1 MDIAEDKPPW
11 QLVNWQKSERATVTT
26 VEYGQWIDKTDAALS
41 AEKEKITILEENRQW
56 EMAKKMA
63 NPYEMVYTHDDP
75 HFHPSLCILRPLS
88 RSYFKMLEI
97 LDVAQFFETTAKSI
111 PKIRTAHVAEGPG
124 GFIQAVIDL
133 AERHKKIVASASA
146 MTLKATDQ
154 RVPGWRRATTYL
166 QKHKEVRLHFGVD
179 GTGDIYNMA
188 NQESYIVHTGTPVH
202 LFTADGGFD
211 FSVDYQLQEQRVFH
225 LLVCSASIGIRVLA
239 KDGVLV
245 IKIFDVFFESTK
257 IFLCLLGRCFQQWT
271 LYKPAISRPCNSE
284 RYFIGRGF
292 RGTVTEILAVFKQFE
307 ENSLKE
313 LYPTNIDT
321 ILTTSEKTYIDSY
334 IQSHTDTQIQALQQ
348 ATKYASDSSSWYSTQ
363 LEAHFKISMNWCQR
377 FRAPT
382 TIKHPV
388 KLQLSPRS

>member
-1 MDIAEDKPPW
+1 MDIADDKPPW
-11 QLVNWQKSERATVTT
+11 QLVNWQKSERATVTAI
-26 VEYGQWIDKTDAALS
+26 EYGPWIDKTDAALS
-41 AEKEKITILEENRQW
+41 AEKEKITVLEENRQW

-63 NPYEMVYTHDDP
+63 NPYEMVYTHEDP

-97 LDVAQFFETTAKSI
+97 LDVAQFFETTVKSI

-133 AERHKKIVASASA
+133 AERHKKIVTSAAA

-179 GTGDIYNMA
+179 GTGDIYNAA
-188 NQESYIVHTGTPVH
+188 NQESFVVHTANPVH

-225 LLVCSASIGIRVLA
+225 LLLCSASIGIRVLA
-239 KDGVLV
+239 KDGILV

-292 RGTVTEILAVFKQFE
+292 RGTVPEIIAAFKQFE

-321 ILTTSEKTYIDSY
+321 ILTASEKTYIDGY
-334 IQSHTDTQIQALQQ
+334 IRSHTDTQIQALQQ
-348 ATKYASDSSSWYSTQ
+348 ATNYASDSSSWYSTQ

-382 TIKHPV
+382 TIKQPL
-388 KLQLSPRS
+388 KLHFSPRS